1 MRAAVVSPDKDKL
14 VEVKDVTLRP
24 LQYGEALVDIEYC
37 GVCHTD
43 LHVAKGDF
51 GHVPGRILGHEGVG
65 VVREIADGVTS
76 LKVGDRVSIAWFYE
90 GCGHCE
96 YCVTGNETYCR
107 SVKNAGYTVDGAM
120 AEQCIVKADYAVKVP
135 DGLDP
140 KKATSITCAGVT
152 TYKAI
157 KVSDIKPG
165 QWIVIYGV
173 GGLGNL
179 GVQYAKN
186 VFNAKVIAVDIN
198 DEKLRLAKEVGA
210 DFTFNSLKGDPA
222 QWIQEE
228 FGGAHAAVVTS
239 VSKTAFNQAVHSVR
253 PVSKVVGVGLPPETM
268 DLEIVKTVLDGIQVV
283 GSLVGT
289 RKDLEEALMF
299 AAEGKVDPVV
309 QTRKLEEIRDIFRE
323 MEEGKIQGRMVIDMK
338 K

>member
-90 GCGHCE
+90 GCGQCE